1 MRGKVKKVLDK
12 RSVLCYDARTDQ
24 TKKGVMM
31 SSSNLKV
38 VKKEEDEVTTKEDR
52 ITDYVKSLV
61 AIEEEMEPYKEQKRA
76 LKSNYVENGWL
87 SKDEISVA
95 VKALRL
101 MKSDVDLEQI
111 QDFIDLYKKTKV
123 G

>member
-1 MRGKVKKVLDK
+1 
-12 RSVLCYDARTDQ
+12 
-24 TKKGVMM
+24 M
-31 SSSNLKV
+31 SSNSLKV
-38 VKKEEDEVTTKEDR
+38 VKKEDEITAKEDR
-52 ITDYVKSLV
+52 ITDYIKSLV

-87 SKDEISVA
+87 SKDEISIA
-95 VKALRL
+95 IKALRL

>member
-1 MRGKVKKVLDK
+1 
-12 RSVLCYDARTDQ
+12 
-24 TKKGVMM
+24 M
-31 SSSNLKV
+31 SKSSLKV
-38 VKKEEDEVTTKEDR
+38 VKEESNEITKEDR
-52 ITDYVKSLV
+52 ITDYIKSLV
-61 AIEEEMEPYKEQKRA
+61 AIEEEMDPYKEQKRA
-76 LKSNYVENGWL
+76 LKTNYVENGWL
-87 SKDEISVA
+87 GKDEISVA

>member
-1 MRGKVKKVLDK
+1 VLDK
-12 RSVLCYDARTDQ
+12 RSVLCYNARTDQ
-24 TKKGVMM
+24 TNTEGVMM